1 MPTVVWSFEGDT
13 KDLEAALSQVQGSV
27 NDTGKGLKET
37 GEKGQKGFK
46 LTEEGAKKA
55 AKVVGGVLLAGLAAA
70 TAASVGLAAA
80 VVSVAKD
87 LDNLAKQAKRAG
99 TTAAELDKIRGVFDL
114 AGVSVGQTDAMVKKF
129 RVNLGKAA
137 IGTAAQA
144 DALALLGTKAEDFT
158 RLPLEGKLA
167 LVAKGMKGIE
177 DPAIRATVATDLF
190 GRSGLDILPLL
201 EDGEAAWN
209 ANSAAITRAG
219 VATDEQAKQSEDLV
233 DALALMDRTLGSLVR
248 DSLVPMI
255 PALIEVAETVADT
268 IQSFDVDRIVRWAT
282 ALADVTSGAM
292 LAWRA
297 LRGLNQEQR
306 QAALLSGEASEA
318 IAKQGEAVEDARRAL
333 ERWQTVHLGTKK
345 AATLAIQP
353 EMIAKTS
360 AELERQLKI
369 FRRLRGELSAD
380 IPGLMASTGG
390 GGPAPTTPSGGG
402 RTGGGGPP
410 GVAAPTPADAAA
422 VDTYAESWDALRGSV
437 EALEDATG
445 AILDK
450 QLSASDRLIQ
460 RREEEDAQLV
470 ALVNDAVAHT
480 GMGEEQK
487 SQLIAKG
494 TEARRALEQGL
505 YDDLEALRQKDL
517 EDEAAA
523 LEEKT
528 SGWEEFLETWNDGL
542 GEMVNAI
549 GNVAQ
554 GIVGIFQA
562 MNDDVMDD
570 RISAHQKT
578 AARIEDINEQLL
590 STIDSAEKTRLE
602 AEKGRLEERSA
613 AQKEAAMEAFH
624 TQKALALVSASIS
637 MALAIINALATQPF
651 VLGVVMAV
659 AAGVAGGIAIAS
671 IAAEQPPSFHS
682 GGILRASDVKG
693 ASMDSIMLRAK
704 PGEGVLSTSGV
715 AAAGGP
721 DGVDAL
727 NAGRG
732 GSRGTTVNVIR
743 FGTRTTEAISHQQL
757 QSRTGNMQGALRAV
771 RPKVGRSI
779 PGRR

>member
-13 KDLEAALSQVQGSV
+13 KDLEAALAQVQGSV
-27 NDTGKGLKET
+27 NDTGKGLQET
-37 GEKGQKGFK
+37 GKEGQKGFK

-70 TAASVGLAAA
+70 TAASVGLAAS

-114 AGVSVGQTDAMVKKF
+114 AGVSVGQTDQMVKKF

-137 IGTAAQA
+137 TGTAAQA
-144 DALALLGTKAEDFT
+144 DALALLGTKAEDFVGV
-158 RLPLEGKLA
+158 PLDRKLA
-167 LVAKGMKGIE
+167 MVAKGMKGIE
-177 DPAIRATVATDLF
+177 DPAVRATVATDLF

-201 EDGEAAWN
+201 EDGEEAWR
-209 ANSAAITRAG
+209 ASAAAIDQAG
-219 VATDEQAKQSEDLV
+219 TATDAQAKQSEDLV
-233 DALALMDRTLGSLVR
+233 DALALMDRTIGTLVR

-255 PALIEVAETVADT
+255 PALIEVAQTVADT
-268 IQSFDVDRIVRWAT
+268 IQSFDVDRIIRWSNAI
-282 ALADVTSGAM
+282 ADVTSGAM

-297 LRGLNQEQR
+297 LRGLDQEQR
-306 QAALLSGEASEA
+306 QAALASGEATEA
-318 IAKQGEAVEDARRAL
+318 IEKQGEAVEDARRAL
-333 ERWQTVHLGTKK
+333 ERWQTVHLGTENPV
-345 AATLAIQP
+345 TLAAQP

-369 FRRLRGELSAD
+369 FRRLRGELSVD
-380 IPGLMASTGG
+380 IPGLLPSTAT
-390 GGPAPTTPSGGG
+390 APTTPSGGGRG

-422 VDTYAESWDALRGSV
+422 VDAYAESWDALRGSV
-437 EALEDATG
+437 EALEGATG

-470 ALVNDAVAHT
+470 NLVNDAVAHA

-487 SQLIAKG
+487 SELIAKG
-494 TEARRALEQGL
+494 TEARLALEQGL
-505 YDDLEALRQKDL
+505 YADLEALRQKDL
-517 EDEAAA
+517 ASEAAA
-523 LEEKT
+523 QEEKLT
-528 SGWEEFLETWNDGL
+528 AFEEFQDVWSKGL
-542 GEMVNAI
+542 GEMVNAA
-549 GNVAQ
+549 GALALD
-554 GIVGIFQA
+554 IVGAFQD
-562 MNDDVMDD
+562 MNDTVMND
-570 RISAHQKT
+570 RI
-578 AARIEDINEQLL
+578 AAYQETSSRIEDINQQLL
-590 STIDSAEKTRLE
+590 GTIDSAEKTQLE
-602 AEKGRLEERSA
+602 AEKARLLERAA
-613 AQKEAAMEAFH
+613 AQKEAALDAWR
-624 TQKALALVSASIS
+624 TQKALALTAASINT
-637 MALAIINALATQPF
+637 ALAVINAFATAPNAILGAVLA
-651 VLGVVMAV
+651 VVAG
-659 AAGVAGGIAIAS
+659 AAGAVAIAS
-671 IAAEQPPSFHS
+671 IAAEQPPSFHA
-682 GGILRASDVKG
+682 GGILRASDVRG
-693 ASMDSIMLRAK
+693 ATMDSVMVRAK

-721 DGVDAL
+721 DGVNAL

-732 GSRGTTVNVIR
+732 SGGTTVNVIR